1 MWYILMVIPMTTVI
15 KRNPALFLR
24 ELREYYSDVW
34 RMPQSQYLS
43 SPDFLVVDQR
53 TGKKAKVSFVV
64 LDDGETVSVV
74 YDDMS

>member
-1 MWYILMVIPMTTVI
+1 MATVI
-15 KRNPALFLR
+15 RKNPALFLR
-24 ELREYYSDVW
+24 ELREYYDDVW
-34 RMPQSQYLS
+34 KMPGSEYLKD
-43 SPDFLVVDQR
+43 PDFLVVDQK

>member
-1 MWYILMVIPMTTVI
+1 MTTVI
-15 KRNPALFLR
+15 KKDPSLFLK
-24 ELREYYSDVW
+24 ELREYYDDVW
-34 RMPQSQYLS
+34 KLPQSQYLEK
-43 SPDFLVVDQR
+43 PDFLVVDQR